1 MVDSISETDAGLFYL
16 VLLFYDRNV
25 HHGEHK
31 NRAMAKIANA
41 VLRVPSVVSRHTGTS
56 REC

>member
-1 MVDSISETDAGLFYL
+1 MVDSISETDAGLFDL
-16 VLLFYDRNV
+16 VLFYDRNV